1 MPPADRL
8 TVLEEF
14 SFRRIANA
22 GVKASL
28 LRPHDLQRLLD
39 LGLAMISED
48 RVVLTEFGRARF
60 ADLQGNGKPDVED
73 R

>member
-1 MPPADRL
+1 MPPADQL

-28 LRPHDLQRLLD
+28 LRPDDLQRLLD
-39 LGLAMISED
+39 LGLATISED
-48 RVVLTEFGRARF
+48 RVVLTEYGRARF
-60 ADLQGNGKPDVED
+60 ADLQPDGESGL
-73 R
+73 